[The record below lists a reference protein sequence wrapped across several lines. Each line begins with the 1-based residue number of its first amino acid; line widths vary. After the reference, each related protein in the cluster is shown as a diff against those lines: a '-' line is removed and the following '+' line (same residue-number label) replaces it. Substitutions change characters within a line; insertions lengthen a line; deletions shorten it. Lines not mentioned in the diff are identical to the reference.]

1 MIEFENPLTAG
12 TVLVREQIQ
21 SQNYVAGSDGWVI
34 KANGDAEFNSVV
46 IRGATVVSGLA
57 LYYDGAPALGNLIL
71 SIAAA
76 AGTDVYGNAYPQG
89 LGVFGSDGELTADG
103 STLTVTGSN
112 GSQVQLSTGGVGQAD
127 IFFTPRDLVG
137 TTWFDGSMGTVLGA
151 GNRPGLSLISP
162 SADVPGAVASG
173 VDFYGSGPGGALDT
187 YILFAADR
195 VGFNNLVQVLG
206 GDLECDQYVRGQNL
220 QSRTESVSFV
230 ALSSTTIAIAFDTAF
245 PVGVV
250 PAVMTN
256 IASSA
261 GVTARWD
268 SRAYNISN
276 TGFTLFLYKGD
287 AADPAQTWTNIP
299 VQWWAHDD

>member
-1 MIEFENPLTAG
+1 MEFQDELAGG
-12 TVLVREQIQ
+12 TVLVRPALQ
-21 SQNYVAGSDGWVI
+21 SPDYLTGVSGWAIKIDGS
-34 KANGDAEFNSVV
+34 AEFNDIV
-46 IRGATVVSGLA
+46 IRGGSVLGGES
-57 LYYDGAPALGNLIL
+57 LYYDGVPAFGNLIL
-71 SIAAA
+71 SIS
-76 AGTDVYGNAYPQG
+76 GSGGVDPFGNAYPEG
-89 LGVFGSDGELTADG
+89 LGLFGADGSTTADG
-103 STLTVTGSN
+103 SVLTVTGDN
-112 GSQVQLSTGGVGQAD
+112 GSQVQMSTGGVGQAD

-137 TTWFDGSMGTVLGA
+137 TTWFDGSLGTVLGA

-173 VDFYGSGPGGALDT
+173 VGFYGSGPGGALDT

-195 VGFNNLVQVLG
+195 VGFNSLVQVLG
-206 GDLECDQYVRGQNL
+206 GDLECDQYVLGQNL

-230 ALSSTTIAIAFDTAF
+230 ALSSTTIAILFDTAF
-245 PVGVV
+245 PVGAV

-268 SRAYNISN
+268 SRAYNVTN

-287 AADPAQTWTNIP
+287 AADPAQTWASIP